1 MKKRRVQGVRVRI
14 TRLCREP
21 ARGAHLQL
29 HTSLFTPGSRRRF
42 APPTP
47 PPRPP

>member
-21 ARGAHLQL
+21 PQGAHLL

-47 PPRPP
+47 LPRPP